1 MDVAQKRLKPGPLNF
16 SQLYIILFSISFENL
31 KLLVLKLFDLWPF
44 KGQKFSLKMGAFDT
58 LVFLFIL
65 AISLS
70 KSYEK

>member
-1 MDVAQKRLKPGPLNF
+1 MDVAQKLLKPSPWNF
-16 SQLYIILFSISFENL
+16 SQLFIMVFSISFENL
-31 KLLVLKLFDLWPF
+31 KLLVIKLFDLWPF